1 MTGTQRAQHHRLD
14 RVHGQVSVLMVTVVI
29 GYLKS
34 EALSPRVHL
43 LTGIELPALVIHDT
57 LGKLLRRV
65 AHGEVEEGV
74 VLA

>member
-1 MTGTQRAQHHRLD
+1 
-14 RVHGQVSVLMVTVVI
+14 MVTVVI
-29 GYLKS
+29 GYLKG

-43 LTGIELPALVIHDT
+43 LTGIELPVLVVHDT

-74 VLA
+74 ALA